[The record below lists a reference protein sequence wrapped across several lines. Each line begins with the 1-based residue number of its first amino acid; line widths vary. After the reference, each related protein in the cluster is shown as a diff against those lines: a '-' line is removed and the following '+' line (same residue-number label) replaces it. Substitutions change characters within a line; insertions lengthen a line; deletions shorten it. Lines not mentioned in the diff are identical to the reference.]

1 MVYLKL
7 ISNIGDIR
15 CSYMYINL
23 ELYRIFYVVAT
34 TGSISKA
41 AKELCTSQPAVS
53 QSIKMLEYKL
63 GGQLFIRT
71 PKGVK
76 LTVEGTVF
84 FKYIEQGYNF
94 FKTAEQKFLEMQ
106 NLHAGQLRIG
116 VSDTLCK
123 YYLISYLE
131 KYTVAYPDIKIHV
144 TNQTTFEIIDL
155 LKGGEIDLGII
166 NLPIKDDC
174 SLELT
179 QTLKIQDC
187 FIVGKKFKH
196 LSLLPI
202 SIKKLVEYPM
212 MLLEKDSN
220 SRNFID
226 NYAEANGTKLY
237 PEIELGS
244 VDLLV
249 EFAIRGLGISC
260 VIRNFIKEE
269 LENEEVFEVTVQEEI
284 PERAIGVVQLKG
296 TPVSAA
302 VKKFIEILTN

>member
-1 MVYLKL
+1 MNV
-7 ISNIGDIR
+7 
-15 CSYMYINL
+15 NL
-23 ELYRIFYVVAT
+23 ELYRVFYVVAS

-41 AKELCTSQPAVS
+41 AKELFTSQPAVS
-53 QSIKMLEYKL
+53 QSIKVLEHKL

-76 LTVEGTVF
+76 LTVEGDVL
-84 FKYIEQGYNF
+84 FKYIEQGYSF

-106 NLHAGQLRIG
+106 NLQAGQLRIG

-131 KYTVAYPDIKIHV
+131 KYTAAYPEIKIHV

-155 LKGGEIDLGII
+155 LKGGKIDLGVI

-196 LSLLPI
+196 LSGLPI
-202 SIKKLVEYPM
+202 SLKKLVEYPM
-212 MLLEKDSN
+212 VLLEKDSN

-226 NYAEANGTKLY
+226 NYAEANGIKLV
-237 PEIELGS
+237 PEIELGT

-249 EFAIRGLGISC
+249 EFAKKGLGISC
-260 VIRNFIKEE
+260 VIKDFIKEE
-269 LENEEVFEVTVQEEI
+269 LASEEIFEVTVQEKI
-284 PERAIGVVQLKG
+284 PQRTIGVAQLKG
-296 TPVSAA
+296 TPVSTA
-302 VKKFIEILTN
+302 VKKFIEVLIN